1 MAVCHAAAVVHAG
14 NDIGYQKTA
23 QKLHISGHAT
33 WSKDLGNYRPD
44 FIANRWATLKVVAA
58 RDSPEY
64 EARPVIADDS
74 DIAGSRLRKYW
85 LDGPNGRDLCL
96 VLPVPGLS
104 RLSKL
109 IFPRLKPEFSRRVSL
124 QAAQAIAQLHSGP
137 CHGGRNETIQA
148 HGSQRS
154 QPEWHEEAAQGHRM
168 PMAVRV
174 RPYVLDM
181 FYEQDYPECNS
192 ERHPQKDKAS
202 GIYRF
207 IPGQPFS
214 YNRQRIQGIGPLHRG
229 CEIELDSILL
239 PAQLGLPRLHG
250 MGKGLADSQ
259 KSNPGPRRVAPVF
272 SDATRTLVLIDEGPG
287 DSPNQEKVHSTEMS
301 SMPMCFVPL
310 TQRITE
316 KRMRVNETSLAEVF
330 QFPGSPE
337 KRSRRSLRREPMM
350 P

>member
-1 MAVCHAAAVVHAG
+1 MTQTKRPEEVTRILPKDCIFLGTQRGARILRTTG
-14 NDIGYQKTA
+14 RDIV
-23 QKLHISGHAT
+23 
-33 WSKDLGNYRPD
+33 
-44 FIANRWATLKVVAA
+44 ANRWATLKVVAA

-96 VLPVPGLS
+96 VLPVLGPGLS
-104 RLSKL
+104 RLCTP
-109 IFPRLKPEFSRRVSL
+109 IFSRLKPEFSRLVSL
-124 QAAQAIAQLHSGP
+124 QATQANAQLHSER
-137 CHGGRNETIQA
+137 HGQDLTAFDVIDCLEQAETIQA

-174 RPYVLDM
+174 RPYVLGM
-181 FYEQDYPECNS
+181 FYKQDYPECNS

-229 CEIELDSILL
+229 CEIGLDSILL

-272 SDATRTLVLIDEGPG
+272 SDATRTPVLIDEGPG

-301 SMPMCFVPL
+301 SMPMCSVPL

-337 KRSRRSLRREPMM
+337 KKVTP
-350 P
+350 